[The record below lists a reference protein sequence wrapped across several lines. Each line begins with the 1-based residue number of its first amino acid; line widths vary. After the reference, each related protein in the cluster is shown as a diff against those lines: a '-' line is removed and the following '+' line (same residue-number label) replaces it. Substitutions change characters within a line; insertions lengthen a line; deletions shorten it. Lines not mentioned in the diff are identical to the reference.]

1 MKKNKLF
8 LALGVVTILVIGMS
22 TAVFAATEN
31 KTPAEIVAGLTGKT
45 TDEVTTDR
53 QAGIPYGAQAL
64 AADKLEEFKAER
76 LTLYE
81 QNLKQ
86 DVLDGTRT
94 QAEADKLLEEM
105 KLRMADCDGTG
116 TGSGQGVCD
125 GTGSGQGVC
134 DGTGIGARNGIENGR
149 CDGTGQN
156 SENDGTGMRMGRG
169 AGNGSGLGC
178 GSCTD

>member
-8 LALGVVTILVIGMS
+8 LALGVVTILVIGLS

-76 LTLYE
+76 LALYE

-94 QAEADKLLEEM
+94 QADADKLLEEM
-105 KLRMADCDGTG
+105 KLRMDDCDGT
-116 TGSGQGVCD
+116 

-134 DGTGIGARNGIENGR
+134 DGTGIGARNGIENGL